1 MSNIKISV
9 FFTYDY
15 SIETLEESGLLEREM
30 RIYRKIYQKYGFEF
44 LFFTYDK
51 ELVSKVKD
59 FPEFEFIPIYKYVK
73 ISNNKIIRFLKSFI
87 IPFKLKKYLKNTDI
101 VYQHQ
106 LLGAWIPIIIK
117 FLLKKPLQIR
127 TGYDA
132 YLFSLENNDHFY
144 KTLFYKYLTKA
155 AIKYSDLY
163 TVTSM
168 CDKNFLTKEFDAK
181 NIKVVPNWID
191 ISKLQPVKRAK
202 HKILMIGRLE
212 IQKNYPVAFDFL
224 EIADSNIEIDI
235 YGSGSKLS
243 ELESLSSK
251 KNLKVNFLGNLSHEA
266 LMNEMPKYKYFLT
279 TSLYEGNP
287 KTVLEALSS
296 KCIVFAS
303 DIKNHEEI
311 ITDGVNGFL
320 FSDAHELY
328 EKYKFISNNLEFF
341 NLIKQNTI
349 NSLTQN
355 NISHVAEEMSDS
367 YKSLTSLK

>member
-1 MSNIKISV
+1 MSNLKIGV

-30 RIYRKIYQKYGFEF
+30 RIYRKIYEKYGFKF

-51 ELVSKVKD
+51 ELVSRVND

-73 ISNNKIIRFLKSFI
+73 ISNNKIIRFLRSFI

-106 LLGAWIPIIIK
+106 LLGAWIPIIVK
-117 FLLKKPLQIR
+117 FLLKKPIQIR

-132 YLFSLENNDHFY
+132 YLFSLENNDQFY
-144 KTLFYKYLTKA
+144 KSLFYKYLTKIS
-155 AIKYSDLY
+155 IKYSDLY
-163 TVTSM
+163 TVTSI
-168 CDKNFLTKEFDAK
+168 CDKNFLSKEFNAE

-191 ISKLQPVKRAK
+191 TSKLQPEKREK

-212 IQKNYPVAFDFL
+212 SQKNYPLAFDFL
-224 EIADSNIEIDI
+224 ELADSNIEIDI

-243 ELESLSSK
+243 ELESLSSI
-251 KNLKVNFLGNLSHEA
+251 KNLKVNFLGNLTHEA
-266 LMNEMPKYKYFLT
+266 LMNEMPKYNYFLT

-296 KCIVFAS
+296 QCIVFAS

-311 ITDGVNGFL
+311 ITDSVNGFL
-320 FSDAHELY
+320 FSDVQELN
-328 EKYKFISNNLEFF
+328 EKYKFISNNLEYF
-341 NLIKQNTI
+341 NLIKENTLK
-349 NSLTQN
+349 SLTEN
-355 NISHVAEEMSDS
+355 DISYVAEQMSEA
-367 YKSLTSLK
+367 YKSLTSIK

>member
-1 MSNIKISV
+1 VSNIKISV

-168 CDKNFLTKEFDAK
+168 CDKNFLSKEFDAK

>member
-1 MSNIKISV
+1 MSKIKINV

-59 FPEFEFIPIYKYVK
+59 FPEFEFVPIYKYVK

-87 IPFKLKKYLKNTDI
+87 IPFKLKKYFKNTDI
-101 VYQHQ
+101 IYQHQ

-144 KTLFYKYLTKA
+144 KKLFYKYLTKA

-163 TVTSM
+163 TVTSN
-168 CDKNFLTKEFDAK
+168 CDKNFLSKEFDAK

-191 ISKLQPVKRAK
+191 ISKLQPKKREN

-212 IQKNYPVAFDFL
+212 IQKNYPLALDFL

-235 YGSGSKLS
+235 YGSGSQLS
-243 ELESLSSK
+243 ELEALSSK

-266 LMNEMPKYKYFLT
+266 LMSKMPKYKYFLT

-296 KCIVFAS
+296 QCIVFAS
-303 DIKNHEEI
+303 NIKNHEEI
-311 ITDGVNGFL
+311 ITNGVNGFL
-320 FSDAHELY
+320 FTDAHELN
-328 EKYKFISNNLEFF
+328 EKYKFISNNLEYF

-349 NSLTQN
+349 KSLTKN
-355 NISHVAEEMSDS
+355 NISHVVEQMSDS

>member
-168 CDKNFLTKEFDAK
+168 CDKNFLSKEFDAK

>member
-132 YLFSLENNDHFY
+132 YLFSLE
-144 KTLFYKYLTKA
+144 
-155 AIKYSDLY
+155 
-163 TVTSM
+163 
-168 CDKNFLTKEFDAK
+168 
-181 NIKVVPNWID
+181 
-191 ISKLQPVKRAK
+191 
-202 HKILMIGRLE
+202 
-212 IQKNYPVAFDFL
+212 
-224 EIADSNIEIDI
+224 
-235 YGSGSKLS
+235 
-243 ELESLSSK
+243 K
-251 KNLKVNFLGNLSHEA
+251 K
-266 LMNEMPKYKYFLT
+266 P
-279 TSLYEGNP
+279 
-287 KTVLEALSS
+287 
-296 KCIVFAS
+296 
-303 DIKNHEEI
+303 
-311 ITDGVNGFL
+311 
-320 FSDAHELY
+320 
-328 EKYKFISNNLEFF
+328 
-341 NLIKQNTI
+341 
-349 NSLTQN
+349 
-355 NISHVAEEMSDS
+355 
-367 YKSLTSLK
+367 